1 MSKPS
6 VFTIAS
12 LIYIFAFLYLVSSN
26 PELFDDKNQEKCFM
40 MFFAS
45 GVSAILIYNF
55 VLNFYK

>member
-26 PELFDDKNQEKCFM
+26 PELFDTINQEKCFT
-40 MFFAS
+40 MFFTS
-45 GVSAILIYNF
+45 GIGAILIYHF
-55 VLNFYK
+55 VVTFY